1 MTKLTFLGTGTS
13 QGVPMISCHCYVC
26 SSPDDRDKRLRAS
39 VLIEHKGL
47 TLVIDSGPDFRQQ
60 MLREQVDML
69 DAILFTHNH
78 KDHIAGLDDVRAY
91 NYTQDR
97 AMDVYAEPYVIETLK
112 REYSYAF
119 AEEKYPGVPEIELHE
134 IGEEPFEIEGV
145 KIIPIRGYHL
155 HLPVLGFRVGN
166 VAYLTDMNRIEP
178 PELEKITGVEVLV
191 INALR
196 REKHLSH
203 FSLDE
208 AVEIIRQIEPQRAY
222 LTHISHQ
229 MGRSAE
235 VEPELEAQHI
245 YYAYDG
251 LKIETH
257 DE

>member
-1 MTKLTFLGTGTS
+1 
-13 QGVPMISCHCYVC
+13 MIACHCYVC
-26 SSPDDRDKRLRAS
+26 SSEDFHDKRLRAS
-39 VLIEHKGL
+39 VLIEHKGI

-60 MLREQVDML
+60 MLRENVDML

-97 AMDVYAEPYVIETLK
+97 AMDVYAEPYVIDTLK
-112 REYSYAF
+112 GEFGYAF
-119 AEEKYPGVPEIELHE
+119 AEQKYPGVPEIELHE
-134 IGEEPFEIEGV
+134 IGEEPFEIEGIR
-145 KIIPIRGYHL
+145 IIPVRGYHMR
-155 HLPVLGFRVGN
+155 LPVLGFRIGN

-178 PELEKITGVEVLV
+178 GELKKLQGLDVLV

-203 FSLDE
+203 FTLDE
-208 AVEIIRQIEPQRAY
+208 AVEIIRKVKPKQAY

-229 MGRSAE
+229 MGRYAE
-235 VEPELEAQHI
+235 VEPELEAEQI

-251 LKIETH
+251 LKIESH

>member
-13 QGVPMISCHCYVC
+13 QGVPMISCHCRVC
-26 SSPDDRDKRLRAS
+26 SSPDERDKRLRSS
-39 VLIEHKGL
+39 VLVEYKGL
-47 TLVIDSGPDFRQQ
+47 TLVVDSGPDFRQQ
-60 MLREQVDML
+60 MLREKVDTL

-97 AMDVYAEPYVIETLK
+97 AMDVYGEPYVLDTLR
-112 REYSYAF
+112 REFSYAF
-119 AEEKYPGVPEIELHE
+119 AEQKYPGVPEIDLHE
-134 IGEEPFEIEGV
+134 IGEQPFDIEGV
-145 KIIPIRGYHL
+145 EIVPVRGYHYR
-155 HLPVLGFRVGN
+155 LPVLGFRFGGLV
-166 VAYLTDMNRIEP
+166 YLTDMNRIEP
-178 PELEKITGVEVLV
+178 AEIEKIKGVEVLV

-203 FSLDE
+203 FSLEE
-208 AVEIIRQIEPQRAY
+208 AIEVIRQVNPQRAY

-229 MGRSAE
+229 LGRYAE
-235 VEPELEAQHI
+235 AEPELAAQHI